1 MFFSADGKF
10 SSKKIEKFTDS
21 REYGSN
27 FIDGKWLTNVHHHKN
42 DEDYGSKIDAISND
56 FSKFEDS
63 LASLNSKGDI
73 YQEIEDEMKFTT
85 KQYKSL
91 SDKYDETNKILQ
103 ETEPKLLVKNPFED
117 NPSGTYHTP
126 KYTFEHKGSENVN
139 TIYQYILGFEIGSQ
153 IQTIVEVDFNAKL
166 ANDTTSSKS
175 LGKVKFTLLSRMPTG
190 QFTLGHTNGK
200 LMINVINKSDYYK
213 DNNFNFYLIK
223 KGNLFYLL
231 LGAQSTGTQKYT
243 SMFKTRIMDAELSKV
258 HIFDP
263 NTEDCFAYHE
273 GNMLNSESTDIQNII
288 KPNNINNFPSG
299 YDFKLPP
306 DFTLSINSNR
316 GETDKD
322 ITCKYPSKEFG
333 QNCTTLI
340 VEEEANN
347 LSVENRVY
355 GYTGKRVT

>member
-1 MFFSADGKF
+1 
-10 SSKKIEKFTDS
+10 
-21 REYGSN
+21 EYGSN

-153 IQTIVEVDFNAKL
+153 LQTIVEVDFNAKI

-175 LGKVKFTLLSRMPTG
+175 LGKVKFTLLSRKPTG
-190 QFTLGHTNGK
+190 APTLGH
-200 LMINVINKSDYYK
+200 
-213 DNNFNFYLIK
+213 
-223 KGNLFYLL
+223 
-231 LGAQSTGTQKYT
+231 
-243 SMFKTRIMDAELSKV
+243 
-258 HIFDP
+258 
-263 NTEDCFAYHE
+263 
-273 GNMLNSESTDIQNII
+273 
-288 KPNNINNFPSG
+288 
-299 YDFKLPP
+299 
-306 DFTLSINSNR
+306 
-316 GETDKD
+316 
-322 ITCKYPSKEFG
+322 
-333 QNCTTLI
+333 
-340 VEEEANN
+340 
-347 LSVENRVY
+347 
-355 GYTGKRVT
+355 